1 LPESL
6 CVQKTAGFRSPRA
19 SPLVSRAT
27 SGNTPVATTLHT
39 SWSDA
44 YAVSPLPAVASPA
57 GALRSRESSTTAPV
71 ATSTTTSPPAATQL
85 LLLRMYYLP
94 ALFVTGADAS
104 ARSMRHPPRL
114 AVHGI
119 SGVIGGRRSFCPTG
133 SERAMR
139 VTATVL
145 KRRARVLPVLCLAI
159 GLSGCFWARG
169 SGEAR
174 GMIGWKT
181 VMRKMDPVYL
191 IAVDG
196 SQCTVTEEKFKKA
209 KEGERFFC
217 AWSGGAVATRPE
229 GRPYPD

>member
-1 LPESL
+1 
-6 CVQKTAGFRSPRA
+6 
-19 SPLVSRAT
+19 
-27 SGNTPVATTLHT
+27 
-39 SWSDA
+39 
-44 YAVSPLPAVASPA
+44 
-57 GALRSRESSTTAPV
+57 
-71 ATSTTTSPPAATQL
+71 
-85 LLLRMYYLP
+85 
-94 ALFVTGADAS
+94 
-104 ARSMRHPPRL
+104 
-114 AVHGI
+114 
-119 SGVIGGRRSFCPTG
+119 
-133 SERAMR
+133 MR

-145 KRRARVLPVLCLAI
+145 KRRARVLPALCLAI

-229 GRPYPD
+229 GRPYPDEDVGIPRDPAQPHVPPPSPPRRQEH